1 MTSRLRKFC
10 LVIPI
15 LLALS
20 GCSAAGSVNEASLTS
35 GGTIE
40 LAVSETC
47 AEGSD
52 TQCVSVNGENVILP
66 SAFERAGVEDAAVA
80 EGEGQSAVDVT
91 FNSDGAA
98 VLQTLTEQAA
108 QAGDTARLV
117 MKIGGEIKASVAVMG
132 ALKGNHIQFILSPD
146 DNSQEVV
153 DLIQGG

>member
-10 LVIPI
+10 LVIPV

-20 GCSAAGSVNEASLTS
+20 GCSAAGSANEASSTS

-47 AEGSD
+47 TEGSD
-52 TQCVSVNGENVILP
+52 PQCVSINGENVILP
-66 SAFERAGVEDAAVA
+66 STFERAGVEDAAVA

-98 VLQTLTEQAA
+98 VLHTLTEQTA
-108 QAGDTARLV
+108 QARDTARLV
-117 MKIGGEIKASVAVMG
+117 MKIGDQIKASVTVME

-146 DNSQEVV
+146 DNAQEVV